1 MIIHITEKRCL
12 PCFPSS
18 LACFGNFPSSE
29 ISVIATYQ
37 PRNILH
43 YKEAANSVTLMGIY
57 FSVSI
62 LTKMTLLIFPFV
74 ILIINT

>member
-1 MIIHITEKRCL
+1 MIIRRTEKRCL

-18 LACFGNFPSSE
+18 LACFGNFPSSQ
-29 ISVIATYQ
+29 ISVIATYHS
-37 PRNILH
+37 RNILH
-43 YKEAANSVTLMGIY
+43 YKEAANSIMLMEIY

-74 ILIINT
+74 ILTINT